1 MTGFTEPQIQRLME
15 FGDDDRTGLDFP
27 SDLERDSAFE
37 REMSGLVASNE
48 EGLRALFRDPR
59 RNDLSEMESRIADRL
74 VSEGFI
80 EVRTPTIVPLSSL
93 AKMGITRDHPL
104 YRQMFV
110 IDGKRCLRPMLAPN
124 LYTVMRRLRDHT
136 DGPVRI
142 FEIGSCFRK
151 ESKSSRHLEEF
162 TMMNLVE
169 LGPEGDAT
177 ERLAHHIGAVMDAVG
192 LDYSLSREESDV
204 YIETLDVEV
213 GGVEVASG
221 AVRPHVL
228 DPAHDIHEPWAG
240 VGFGLE
246 RLMML
251 RDGRSGI
258 RKTSRSLSYLDG
270 YRIG

>member
-136 DGPVRI
+136 DGPVKI

-169 LGPEGDAT
+169 LGPEGDAGGRRRGGFRRGRPSRPRPCPRHT
-177 ERLAHHIGAVMDAVG
+177 RAVG
-192 LDYSLSREESDV
+192 GSGVRTRASDDA
-204 YIETLDVEV
+204 EGRQERDPQDVQ
-213 GGVEVASG
+213 
-221 AVRPHVL
+221 
-228 DPAHDIHEPWAG
+228 EPELPG
-240 VGFGLE
+240 
-246 RLMML
+246 RLQD
-251 RDGRSGI
+251 RV
-258 RKTSRSLSYLDG
+258 TA
-270 YRIG
+270 

>member
-1 MTGFTEPQIQRLME
+1 
-15 FGDDDRTGLDFP
+15 
-27 SDLERDSAFE
+27 
-37 REMSGLVASNE
+37 
-48 EGLRALFRDPR
+48 
-59 RNDLSEMESRIADRL
+59 
-74 VSEGFI
+74 
-80 EVRTPTIVPLSSL
+80 
-93 AKMGITRDHPL
+93 
-104 YRQMFV
+104 
-110 IDGKRCLRPMLAPN
+110 
-124 LYTVMRRLRDHT
+124 
-136 DGPVRI
+136 
-142 FEIGSCFRK
+142 
-151 ESKSSRHLEEF
+151 
-162 TMMNLVE
+162 MNLVE

-221 AVRPHVL
+221 AVGPHIL

-258 RKTSRSLSYLDG
+258 RKTARSLSYLDG